1 MTTENQTARPPR
13 TERRRLSINITPV
26 ERAGRVILG
35 APAII
40 AAILL
45 LPAAGS
51 AGAVILEVL
60 LAAVGFDL
68 VVTGALGH
76 CPLYQKLGFVPSS
89 LRSRP

>member
-35 APAII
+35 AAAII

-45 LPAAGS
+45 L
-51 AGAVILEVL
+51 
-60 LAAVGFDL
+60 
-68 VVTGALGH
+68 TGAGGLTSATFAKSWKG
-76 CPLYQKLGFVPSS
+76 S
-89 LRSRP
+89 LAGQSF